1 MSKAHV
7 LLYCKKRVVLWFM
20 QGGNVCGIGRPS
32 STADLPPSFIAYS
45 LIHYIVLDD
54 YLRHET
60 RDESHIGR
68 DPEKG

>member
-1 MSKAHV
+1 
-7 LLYCKKRVVLWFM
+7 M